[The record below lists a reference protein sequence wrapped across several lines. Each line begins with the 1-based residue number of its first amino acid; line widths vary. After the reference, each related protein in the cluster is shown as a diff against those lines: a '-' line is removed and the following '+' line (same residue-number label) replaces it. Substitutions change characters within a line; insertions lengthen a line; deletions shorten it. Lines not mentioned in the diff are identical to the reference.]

1 MSTLKRTKY
10 LQSGDVFR
18 YKGKWVICERVCV
31 YKYYVEVKLRG
42 VDKTLQL
49 TKGYETISEQMTADA
64 KINKAEIMQNK
75 FINFFK

>member
-18 YKGKWVICERVCV
+18 YKEKWVICERVCV

-42 VDKTLQL
+42 VDQTLQL

-75 FINFFK
+75 FRNFFK